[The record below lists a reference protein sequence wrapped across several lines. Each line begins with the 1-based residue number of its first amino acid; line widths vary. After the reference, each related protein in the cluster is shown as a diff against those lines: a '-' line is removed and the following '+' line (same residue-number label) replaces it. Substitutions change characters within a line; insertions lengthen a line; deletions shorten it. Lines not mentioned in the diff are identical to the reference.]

1 MIDQLQKVL
10 IKKSDEFW
18 LTLPHFTIIQQP
30 KHPSPP
36 NRLPLKLFEFP
47 ASAASQTRQR
57 MTHALYTSKSNF
69 WARFRAA
76 DVYIRVC
83 ALACGPYSNTLCLFP
98 FDPTRAGFEPLNVE
112 FDTRHTQRNKLSVVR
127 TCRRS
132 GNAYCGHHDAAF
144 GKFSMFDVLNNR
156 LGFGIFCLK
165 KILIRN
171 FCRRWNLS
179 KLSANIYALL
189 FVNY

>member
-1 MIDQLQKVL
+1 MNFDLPFLISQSFNNLNTPHLQIVYPWN
-10 IKKSDEFW
+10 F
-18 LTLPHFTIIQQP
+18 
-30 KHPSPP
+30 
-36 NRLPLKLFEFP
+36 
-47 ASAASQTRQR
+47 
-57 MTHALYTSKSNF
+57 SNF
-69 WARFRAA
+69 PLRPHRKRDNAWHTHCTLRKAIFEHA

-189 FVNY
+189 FVNH